1 MPSTFEDL
9 KEMIDSVAKK
19 VARDYPDVDWED
31 LRQQLVV
38 FVLENGK
45 SLKLRSEGGNPRKIL
60 TLVAESYSK
69 KLRVQHLTLTPQ
81 YAYRPSDVMLIL
93 ETCFNPDMVQAGYV
107 PDDARDPLSKTF
119 NVFDD
124 EKSFAIKEQ
133 DYFHMADAMEVS
145 SDVKRAFLLLKVEL
159 QEALLLRYGL
169 GQVPDNSSWQRK
181 RLNKAVNELTYR
193 LNTYRG
199 DVFDKKQRKSMRN
212 AAARVRFSEGW
223 DE

>member
-1 MPSTFEDL
+1 MPSTYDDL

-45 SLKLRSEGGNPRKIL
+45 SLKLRDQGGNPRKIL

-69 KLRVQHLTLTPQ
+69 KLRVQHLTLSPQ
-81 YAYRPSDVMLIL
+81 YAYRPSDVILIL
-93 ETCFNPDMVQAGYV
+93 ETCFNVDMVQAGYV

-133 DYFHMADAMEVS
+133 DYFHMADSMEVS
-145 SDVKRAFLLLKVEL
+145 SDVTRAFLLLKPEL
-159 QEALLLRYGL
+159 QEAILRRYGL
-169 GQVPDNSSWQRK
+169 GEVPDNASWQRK

-193 LNTYRG
+193 LNT
-199 DVFDKKQRKSMRN
+199 
-212 AAARVRFSEGW
+212 
-223 DE
+223 